1 MMKLWESSSP
11 KKIGIDE
18 KIYPTSGKN
27 KKAKELEIPIISE
40 EDLLELLKR

>member
-27 KKAKELEIPIISE
+27 KSKLPYDFESDSIVTL
-40 EDLLELLKR
+40 DL